1 LRVNWIMK
9 PLKQVAVDLCIPRRD
24 YETER
29 FRRIST
35 TFQAVACG
43 GFGGVTPALVRR
55 RYHVRR

>member
-1 LRVNWIMK
+1 MTK
-9 PLKQVAVDLCIPRRD
+9 PFKQVAVDLCTLRRG

-35 TFQAVACG
+35 TSQAAACG

-55 RYHVRR
+55 QYHVGR